1 MVTASDWCTEVHSFK
16 SIRDYFFSLSHAGDM
31 LNISFFCGNCNDMDE
46 LNEIMT
52 DTVTDD
58 LEEVCP
64 KIEHVKKKPWKDGKL
79 QNLGKRLKTLKDPQ
93 EARNK

>member
-1 MVTASDWCTEVHSFK
+1 
-16 SIRDYFFSLSHAGDM
+16 
-31 LNISFFCGNCNDMDE
+31 MDE

-79 QNLGKRLKTLKDPQ
+79 QNLGKRLKTLKDPE
-93 EARNK
+93 EARNKQNKLKKVKNELKNKNFAELVETSTLHL

>member
-1 MVTASDWCTEVHSFK
+1 
-16 SIRDYFFSLSHAGDM
+16 
-31 LNISFFCGNCNDMDE
+31 MDE

-64 KIEHVKKKPWKDGKL
+64 KIEHVKKPWKDRKL
-79 QNLGKRLKTLKDPQ
+79 QDLGKRLKTLKDPE

>member
-1 MVTASDWCTEVHSFK
+1 
-16 SIRDYFFSLSHAGDM
+16 
-31 LNISFFCGNCNDMDE
+31 MDE

-64 KIEHVKKKPWKDGKL
+64 KIEHVKKKKPLKDGKIAKSRETIE
-79 QNLGKRLKTLKDPQ
+79 NLKRS
-93 EARNK
+93 

>member
-1 MVTASDWCTEVHSFK
+1 
-16 SIRDYFFSLSHAGDM
+16 
-31 LNISFFCGNCNDMDE
+31 MDE

-64 KIEHVKKKPWKDGKL
+64 KIEDVKKKPWKDGKL
-79 QNLGKRLKTLKDPQ
+79 QSLGKRLKTVKDPQ

>member
-1 MVTASDWCTEVHSFK
+1 
-16 SIRDYFFSLSHAGDM
+16 
-31 LNISFFCGNCNDMDE
+31 MDE

-64 KIEHVKKKPWKDGKL
+64 KIEHVKKKPSLERQKIAKSRETIE
-79 QNLGKRLKTLKDPQ
+79 NPKRSS
-93 EARNK
+93 RG

>member
-1 MVTASDWCTEVHSFK
+1 
-16 SIRDYFFSLSHAGDM
+16 
-31 LNISFFCGNCNDMDE
+31 MDE

-79 QNLGKRLKTLKDPQ
+79 QKSRETIENPKRS
-93 EARNK
+93 